1 MKKSPRIYTIPYK
14 TDSTAPYKSPTG
26 YRDIKQCYTFLLRFI
41 YIFCGF
47 KKNWHNRHG
56 SIQSFVIYKDTM
68 NKEQSNQK
76 LVHWADQTAEKI
88 IRERGEL
95 ESYTCASGIT
105 PSGTVHIG
113 NFREII

>member
-47 KKNWHNRHG
+47 KKN
-56 SIQSFVIYKDTM
+56 
-68 NKEQSNQK
+68 
-76 LVHWADQTAEKI
+76 
-88 IRERGEL
+88 
-95 ESYTCASGIT
+95 
-105 PSGTVHIG
+105 
-113 NFREII
+113 